1 MQRKELTTG
10 IFLTFFFL
18 LMLSFFSINK
28 MGLTSYAIST
38 QASTGMSVGFI
49 VSLIGFVGV
58 VYYFF
63 IRQR

>member
-28 MGLTSYAIST
+28 LGLTGYAISNE
-38 QASTGMSVGFI
+38 ASTGISFGFI
-49 VSLIGFVGV
+49 VSLIGLVGV
-58 VYYFF
+58 IYYFF
-63 IRQR
+63 FRRR